1 MEHPLIYPFIIWMSL
16 GKKKSMYFLCLF
28 FNGIVCFSVVE
39 LYEFFIYWILTSYL
53 TYGLQIFSPVGCLL
67 ILLIVS
73 SAAWKLSICCSIDF
87 CFCCLCFFGGGIF
100 KKIIAK
106 INDLPYISSR
116 SFIDSGVMCKPFIY
130 FE

>member
-87 CFCCLCFFGGGIF
+87 CFFCLCFFGGGHIQ
-100 KKIIAK
+100 K
-106 INDLPYISSR
+106 NYCQDQ
-116 SFIDSGVMCKPFIY
+116 
-130 FE
+130 